1 MRVSRYLAIAVL
13 GALAGCASSDRAG
26 QNAALRRV
34 SPRLAALRAVMTSPG
49 LVLPTNL
56 DRLAFR

>member
-1 MRVSRYLAIAVL
+1 MKEQLRRVEKQVPV
-13 GALAGCASSDRAG
+13 RAG